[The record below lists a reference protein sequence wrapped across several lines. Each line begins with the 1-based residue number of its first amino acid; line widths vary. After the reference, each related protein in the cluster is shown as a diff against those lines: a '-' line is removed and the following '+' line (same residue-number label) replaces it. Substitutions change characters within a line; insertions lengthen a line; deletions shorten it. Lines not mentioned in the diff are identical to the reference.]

1 VEWSSH
7 SLVAVQD
14 SLHLLESL
22 QAFRVR
28 RQAWSGHSGF
38 KACVRSCALC
48 CLRLHRNPPPA
59 PRARLLALALL
70 RWVRQQALLR
80 ARLALDSRT
89 TTPSNVLS
97 NPQVATTGAAGPSP
111 DSLVSLGCRLAA

>member
-1 VEWSSH
+1 MEWSSH

-28 RQAWSGHSGF
+28 RQARSGHSGF

-80 ARLALDSRT
+80 ARRAAWLSTLVQGLTLQAHACIQGLRALR
-89 TTPSNVLS
+89 
-97 NPQVATTGAAGPSP
+97 
-111 DSLVSLGCRLAA
+111 GCLHL